1 MTDYPREK
9 QPARTRIPEAS
20 YLPAREEPLPEASPG
35 IVSFLSNMERKGK
48 WQFPRR
54 VRALAVLG
62 NIELD
67 LREAEVGLGVSIIE
81 VVSVLGNID
90 IIVPPEIAVECE
102 GDALIGSFSVHYDK
116 RVGRAVANPERTVR
130 ITGNAYLASVNVKV
144 KGPNKSMLARLGRTF
159 DADRR

>member
-1 MTDYPREK
+1 MPDYQSEQQRNK
-9 QPARTRIPEAS
+9 SMMPESS
-20 YLPAREEPLPEASPG
+20 YIPAREESLPEASPG
-35 IVSFLSNMERKGK
+35 VVSFLSNMERKGK

-54 VRALAVLG
+54 MRALAVLG

-90 IIVPPEIAVECE
+90 IIVPPEIAVECD

-116 RVGRAVANPERTVR
+116 RVGRAVANPERTIR
-130 ITGNAYLASVNVKV
+130 ISGNAYLASVTVKI